1 MQTTS
6 SQSPSNSSLRR
17 LQQHQKQDDSQIKY
31 ILDNQSLTFAE
42 KLINIKK
49 NSAEQVNKKNVNTL
63 SMTGDIA
70 TVNVDLAMAQDS
82 TGPLA
87 IRSLNEMGIDT
98 IYDPSKVL
106 LVIDH
111 TFPAADEK
119 VANLH
124 KLMRDFASNHSCMLV
139 EGSISHQYILE
150 YLAAPGMMIL
160 GADSHTC
167 QAGCVGAFATG
178 IGSTEIAAVWATGQL
193 WLRVPETIKI
203 NLSGNFEKGVFAR
216 DLILHYIGEVGED
229 GANYNSL
236 EWKFSDDNVK
246 KTFSMDSRACIS
258 NASMECGAKISA
270 FPVDEVTRK
279 YLDENPRINDDN
291 NNSTGMESDIQSGD
305 SAQYKDEVEIQC
317 SSIEPQ
323 VSGPDNVDKIH
334 SADELANLEIDQA
347 FIGSST
353 NGRIEDLEVAAR
365 ILKGRKVHKN
375 TRCVVTPASVKV
387 YEEAIR
393 RGYVE
398 IYLESGAVF
407 TNATCG
413 ACVGTHLGALGE
425 NETCISSSSR
435 NFVGRMGALS
445 SKVYLAS
452 PATVASSAVEGRI
465 TDPRRYFQSS

>member
-1 MQTTS
+1 MQTSCS
-6 SQSPSNSSLRR
+6 SYSLNQPER
-17 LQQHQKQDDSQIKY
+17 KQRKKQPHPKIKY
-31 ILDNQSLTFAE
+31 ILDDKSLTFAE
-42 KLINIKK
+42 KLI
-49 NSAEQVNKKNVNTL
+49 SMKNVEIQNEKSRTISL
-63 SMTGDIA
+63 SGDIV
-70 TVNVDLAMAQDS
+70 TVDVDLAMAQDS

-87 IRSLNEMGIDT
+87 IRSINEMGIDKV
-98 IYDPSKVL
+98 YDPSKVL

-124 KLMRDFASNHSCMLV
+124 HLMRDFASKHSCMLV

-203 NLSGNFEKGVFAR
+203 KLSGNFDRGVFAR

-229 GANYNSL
+229 GANYKSL
-236 EWKFSDDNVK
+236 EWKFSNDHLK
-246 KTFSMDSRACIS
+246 KQFSMDSRACIS
-258 NASMECGAKISA
+258 NASMECGAKISV
-270 FPVDEVTRK
+270 FPIDEITRK
-279 YLDENPRINDDN
+279 YLDQNARINEKNNNTDN
-291 NNSTGMESDIQSGD
+291 NSGTRIDIQPGD
-305 SAQYKDEVEIQC
+305 SAKYTDEFEIQC
-317 SSIEPQ
+317 NKIEPQ
-323 VSGPDNVDKIH
+323 VSGPDNVDKVH
-334 SADELANLEIDQA
+334 SVDELANLEIDQA

-353 NGRIEDLEVAAR
+353 NGRIEDLEVAAH

-375 TRCVVTPASVKV
+375 TRCIVTPASIKV
-387 YEEAIR
+387 YEEAIK

-425 NETCISSSSR
+425 DEICISSSSR

-452 PATVASSAVEGRI
+452 PATVAASAIEGRI
-465 TDPRRYFQSS
+465 ANPRRYFQSS

>member
-1 MQTTS
+1 MQS
-6 SQSPSNSSLRR
+6 LAQQNSS
-17 LQQHQKQDDSQIKY
+17 HSVSSIKN
-31 ILDNQSLTFAE
+31 ILEDISLTFAE
-42 KLINIKK
+42 KAISIKSLTLK
-49 NSAEQVNKKNVNTL
+49 NKQDEVSKP
-63 SMTGDIA
+63 SMAGDIA
-70 TVNVDLAMAQDS
+70 IVDVDLAMAQDS

-87 IRSLNEMGIDT
+87 IRSLNEMRVNKLFN
-98 IYDPSKVL
+98 PSRVL

-124 KLMRDFASNHSCMLV
+124 AMMRGFASKHSCMLV
-139 EGSISHQYILE
+139 EGSISHQHILE
-150 YLAAPGMMIL
+150 YLAIPGMMIL

-167 QAGCVGAFATG
+167 QAGCISAFATG
-178 IGSTEIAAVWATGQL
+178 IGSTEIAAIWATGQI

-203 NLSGNFEKGVFAR
+203 KLSGNFSKGVSAR
-216 DLILHYIGEVGED
+216 DLILDYIGKVGED
-229 GANYNSL
+229 GANYKAL
-236 EWKFSDDNVK
+236 EWTYANDNTRKEFSI
-246 KTFSMDSRACIS
+246 DSRACIS
-258 NASMECGAKISA
+258 NASMECGAKISV
-270 FPVDEVTRK
+270 FPTDDLTRT
-279 YLDENPRINDDN
+279 YLNEKPRIIKDVP
-291 NNSTGMESDIQSGD
+291 EIDIQPGS
-305 SAQYKDEVEIQC
+305 SSNYVEEIEIEC
-317 SSIEPQ
+317 DNIEPM
-323 VSGPDNVDKIH
+323 VAGPDHPDLVH
-334 SADELANLEIDQA
+334 SVEEIGGMEIDQA

-353 NGRIEDLEVAAR
+353 NGRIEDLEIAAR

-387 YEEAIR
+387 YEEAIK

-425 NETCISSSSR
+425 SEICLSSSSR

-452 PATVASSAVEGRI
+452 PATVAASAIEGKI
-465 TDPRRYFQSS
+465 IDPRRFL